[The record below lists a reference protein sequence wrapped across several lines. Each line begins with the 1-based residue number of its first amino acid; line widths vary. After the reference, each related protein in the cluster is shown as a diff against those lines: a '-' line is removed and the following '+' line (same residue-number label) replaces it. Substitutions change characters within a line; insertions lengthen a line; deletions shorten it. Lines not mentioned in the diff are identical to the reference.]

1 MYGQCMDV
9 SEMRREKAETR
20 RRAKGQARAP
30 TRVFH
35 THVQLASPQPHST
48 ALLPKRDPP
57 NRPTK

>member
-1 MYGQCMDV
+1 MYRQCMNI

-20 RRAKGQARAP
+20 RRAKGQAREP
-30 TRVFH
+30 TRVLH
-35 THVQLASPQPHST
+35 THVQLESPQPLST